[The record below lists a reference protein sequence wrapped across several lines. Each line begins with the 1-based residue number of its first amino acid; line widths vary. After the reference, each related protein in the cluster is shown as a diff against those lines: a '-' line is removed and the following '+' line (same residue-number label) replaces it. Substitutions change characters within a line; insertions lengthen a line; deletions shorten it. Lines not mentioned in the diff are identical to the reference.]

1 MSLKL
6 FLLMVVLLTTQPF
19 LFSQQ
24 KDTITEKEAGR
35 IIRYLAADLLKGRGN
50 ASPDLLKVALFIGNE
65 FRKDGLQT
73 LPYAAG
79 YYFPFHPFS
88 GNGMVITDQLSW
100 NGKKLS
106 PNQFTYFHLRPGNY
120 PDKTLENFKIIK
132 LGSFVTSDL
141 LDHYADDTTALLL
154 WTDQKQPGGKI
165 LPASIDM
172 PVTGLKRD
180 VLVVYNENSPEFIS
194 LAGFPSQYLMTEYN
208 VVGLLP
214 GRSKPEEVIIFSAHY
229 DHEGVYGAKG
239 DSILNGAND
248 NASGTTALLLLADY
262 FSKRKDNERTI
273 MFCAFAA
280 EELGLLGSK
289 DFVEY
294 IEPRK
299 IIAGINIEMIGVPQ
313 YGKNKITIIGDKYSD
328 LPRLLSKGFK
338 NRGIVITREPPLDK
352 QLFQRSDNYYFAL
365 KGIPFHT
372 IMSSD
377 DDDACY
383 HQPCDEVKRIDV
395 ANMTR
400 IIKAIATAARP
411 LINGEATPR
420 RTDPD
425 DVRIVDPKQ

>member
-1 MSLKL
+1 MPPKL
-6 FLLMVVLLTTQPF
+6 FLLMVVFLTTQPF
-19 LFSQQ
+19 SFSQQ
-24 KDTITEKEAGR
+24 KDTITEKDAGR
-35 IIRYLAADLLKGRGN
+35 VIRYLAADSLKGRGN
-50 ASPDLLKVALFIGNE
+50 VSPDLLKVALFIGNE
-65 FRKDGLQT
+65 FRKDGLQVM
-73 LPYAAG
+73 PGAAG

-88 GNGMVITDQLSW
+88 GKSVVILDQLTL

-106 PNQFTYFHLRPGNY
+106 PAQFSYFHPRPGNY
-120 PDKTLENFKIIK
+120 SDKKLDNFKVIK
-132 LGSFVTSDL
+132 LDSFITGDIL
-141 LDHYADDTTALLL
+141 EHYSDDTSSLLL

-165 LPASIDM
+165 FPAKITM
-172 PVTGLKRD
+172 PAEGLKRN
-180 VLVVYNENSPEFIS
+180 VLVVYNESSPQSLS

-262 FSKRKDNERTI
+262 FCKRKDNERTI
-273 MFCAFAA
+273 LFCAFAA

-294 IEPRK
+294 IDPVK

-313 YGKNKITIIGDKYSD
+313 YGKNKITIIGEKYSD
-328 LPRLLSKGFK
+328 LPRLLSRGFK
-338 NRGIVITREPPLDK
+338 NRGIVITREPSLEK

-383 HQPCDEVKRIDV
+383 HQPCDEVKRINI

-400 IIKAIATAARP
+400 IINAIAAAARP

-425 DVRIVDPKQ
+425 EVKIEEPKQ